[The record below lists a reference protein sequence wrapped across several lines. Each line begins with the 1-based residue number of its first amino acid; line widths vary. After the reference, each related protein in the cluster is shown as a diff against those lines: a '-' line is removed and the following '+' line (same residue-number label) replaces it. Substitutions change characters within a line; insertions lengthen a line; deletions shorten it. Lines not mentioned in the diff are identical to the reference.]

1 MASEVELG
9 PFLELSRSPLVVGWE
24 ELELP
29 IVSLFL
35 SVLSD
40 AADAPKLQTAVKA
53 ARITVGMSFFIS
65 SSYG

>member
-9 PFLELSRSPLVVGWE
+9 PFPELSRSPLLVGWE

-40 AADAPKLQTAVKA
+40 AAAAPKLQTAVKA
-53 ARITVGMSFFIS
+53 ATVTVDISFFIS

>member
-1 MASEVELG
+1 
-9 PFLELSRSPLVVGWE
+9 VGWV

-40 AADAPKLQTAVKA
+40 AAAAPKLQTAVKA
-53 ARITVGMSFFIS
+53 ATVTVDISFFIS